1 MSEAMDRWE
10 LAATRF
16 DAVIQSAQAD
26 QWKNPSNC
34 EDWLARDIVVHVVGN
49 YRGTAAQVTG
59 AEPTAVGA
67 DEDIVVAWADAVDQ
81 IRALAKDPAMLAT
94 EVRGPAGPL
103 PLEDM
108 LGGVMAM
115 DTHVH
120 TWDLAKTLG
129 ASVTLDPGLIA
140 LTMNML
146 GPVDEMIRRPGV
158 FAAKIEPPADAD
170 EQTKMLCFLGR
181 QPQQSLPA

>member
-1 MSEAMDRWE
+1 M
-10 LAATRF
+10 
-16 DAVIQSAQAD
+16 
-26 QWKNPSNC
+26 
-34 EDWLARDIVVHVVGN
+34 HVVGN
-49 YRGTAAQVTG
+49 YRGTAAQATG
-59 AEPTAVGA
+59 GEPTAIGA
-67 DEDIVVAWADAVDQ
+67 EEDIVVAWADAVDQ
-81 IRALAKDPAMLAT
+81 IRTLAKDHAMLAT

-108 LGGVMAM
+108 LGSVMAM

-120 TWDLAKTLG
+120 TWDLAKTFG
-129 ASVTLDPGLIA
+129 TNITLDPGLIA
-140 LTMNML
+140 LTMNIL

-181 QPQQSLPA
+181 QP

>member
-1 MSEAMDRWE
+1 MLSIR
-10 LAATRF
+10 
-16 DAVIQSAQAD
+16 
-26 QWKNPSNC
+26 
-34 EDWLARDIVVHVVGN
+34 
-49 YRGTAAQVTG
+49 YG
-59 AEPTAVGA
+59 ALTKA
-67 DEDIVVAWADAVDQ
+67 
-81 IRALAKDPAMLAT
+81 PAMLAT

-103 PLEDM
+103 PLEAM

-120 TWDLAKTLG
+120 TWDLAKTFG

-146 GPVDEMIRRPGV
+146 GPVDEMIRRARGSSPRQRS
-158 FAAKIEPPADAD
+158 EPPAGAV